1 MIGLR
6 DSLQPTY
13 HDHLQHRH
21 RQPKFAMSG
30 KKPLPQPA
38 SPSGIGTP
46 KTRSRRPSIA
56 SSVRSARVDKEQL
69 AQALDKIHTSS
80 KAQDVLTTFNDLAPP
95 PEAVVASEN
104 KALAGDL
111 VQNGF
116 SGLYNRFKEAV
127 GVSSKDKA
135 TPTSSTV
142 ESSEPDGQDAASR
155 KNSSTTTLSSKPPAP
170 SLPRVDTGVTNST
183 LKSNAS
189 DPVTASVSSPTTTLV
204 NEGQNQQSQSTKAS
218 SVTNLTT
225 VMTSKSASSSR
236 QSITNMPKPT
246 AAVAPVNVSAF
257 KDGSRGLPSKAE
269 DGQDQGNSRTVL
281 GKSNID
287 GQDAVSSPK
296 LPPFY
301 EEHRNKPSVEK
312 LVIPGGSRR
321 EETFSVDGNTDSP
334 ISPIKISSATPQ
346 TSTSRPF
353 SSDPSLLSPPSRHSA
368 RDTSR
373 RPAVIDRISRSRASG
388 SHSRS
393 SSLSQSTTEASPII
407 TSAHNNIS
415 HSSFASTAKP
425 RRMKTGEDKIP
436 GTTTDEG
443 APEVVNAKLESMR
456 KQVLSKDFWMA
467 DETCKECFSCGAPFT
482 AFRRKHHCRT
492 CGCIFD
498 SRCTSIISGQKFGV
512 QGTLRVCKTCLSII
526 IQRQDGNISDESAD
540 EPFLPAIFK
549 PARSRSASSSAVR
562 RERDDAS
569 ISERT
574 EDIDDDSRSL
584 ATPMM
589 AIPATRRI
597 GESSSN
603 RNSAILEIGAPQLS
617 RPSSSRSLRSM
628 TSGRPQ
634 SSGHRRHHSKSNI
647 WNRLKVNPDE
657 RAPFRRSANEEA
669 SKKFGL
675 PVFHDDN
682 EVDPDMAPYMSDES
696 SEDEQLSIMETIAR
710 ADYLSGFDSERP
722 NFGSYGA
729 GRRVRSRTQA
739 DKSISGFTF
748 IGRGLDDLH
757 PRSSRRRNLSIAS
770 GHQGHHR
777 SPRPKSSAIKGP
789 TGSSETLLLFDSPS
803 QPQVPRLTRSSSM
816 KGDKK
821 PRLELNPASLSHVQ
835 KLLHQLLVDAA
846 IPNVNAWEKALLPIL
861 LKCTTSVDPDIDRG
875 DDIDIRHYVKLKKI
889 PGGRPSDTC
898 YVSGVI
904 FTKKLALKSMPRHM
918 FQPRVVIVSFPIEY
932 QRHEQHFMSLQPVI
946 EQEREFLKQLVNRI
960 TALRPQLLLAEKS
973 VSGLALQFLSEAKI
987 AVAYNVKPSVLS
999 AVSRCLETEIISS
1012 VDMLSLRPHQFQTGK
1027 STACDVKTFVN
1038 NEIPGGK
1045 KTYIFLSSHQ
1055 EELGCTIALRG
1066 APTPVLAKL
1075 KHITEFMV
1083 YVVYN
1088 LKLESCLMHDSSL
1101 QLPTEEELA
1110 KGSMQTLEES
1120 FHSIS
1125 SKAPS
1130 IAADRQR
1137 TASTMTCEGLPPDSN
1152 VNALE
1157 DGDTETTNNE
1167 VPEDEQLSRNTQNT
1181 EKLISLHQTHDRTSQ
1196 ESVVPE
1202 DIPMPTFYSDMVAK
1216 YDTKILSASPF
1227 VKFAQPYLLMR
1238 AREQERWLVHLKRL
1252 RDQDITEELADD
1264 EKPKPQKFQ
1273 LIKPEMVRETGH
1285 KAPRQIMEVLHAV
1298 HDAEYDKAL
1307 YNYKTQTRSW
1317 ENYIQGNLDLFDPY
1331 AHQNIVVL
1339 HSVICTETKIPCVE
1353 PSLIALGFYDDHV
1366 EHNHNLDPDCTL
1378 GQYIEDLCYNANST
1392 CTINNCNRKMYEHHQ
1407 TYVHGEARI
1416 TVFTEQDMKGRNRGE
1431 DIMMWSYCK
1440 ICKRDTKEIEMSKG
1454 TWKYSFGKYLELS
1467 FWSRGTRLVGDDDP
1481 NGWNCPHDHH
1491 RDHIRYFGI
1500 EDKVI
1505 RVHYDPIDLLEIIV
1519 PRARITWKVEH
1530 DLNMKNEIFTHSQD
1544 RWTRFT
1550 ASVKARLKAIK
1561 LDNILPELAEPCKAE
1576 IDRLTKKIQD
1586 DHTYIIKKLQDK
1598 YMTSKYYE
1606 VIPFNVVLREMLVK
1620 ATEWDAIFAKFEAD
1634 FLPSDKDI
1642 RRLTMI
1648 QLRKMFTDESKES
1661 LSSNEAYNESINS
1674 SEKQTQS
1681 SNPDGDSKID
1691 TQPSEAMPDTSQPEI
1706 ISDKIT
1712 SDIPPSQETT
1722 MSSVE
1727 DSTLNRVEPLD
1738 LATPKSPEQHTPN
1751 LDQPDESCATSQ
1763 EVSPP
1768 LALPSPVEL
1777 TSQVPNSPYTAT
1789 TPSMSIAEQV
1799 EQLRRKQQAAILDN
1813 PIIAFATDHE
1823 HLRNA
1828 LESSKVSLDRGTSRR
1843 VGLNTSPPMIRAI
1856 SQPANSIP
1864 MLPRTS
1870 SGVGKKMFGLGKDK
1884 DKGASIDTQLGNELR
1899 KVSTSESSKGEKKL
1913 FSLKSH
1919 RKGNQSAIPRF
1930 VGKRDSSRVSTIRK
1944 HFEQLSRE
1952 FEKERQKDRRN
1963 RAAKMSHARPFLQHS
1978 TTKAI
1983 VEVYED
1989 VDDAVQEPSPAEED
2003 QAFRRESVEQGLYSS
2018 IMPSTMMLAV
2028 HHTNLGPFEQPRS
2041 PTDRPRRGDE
2051 MATEVET
2058 DDQLHNASIS
2068 LGPTDDEQGDSDT
2081 ENSLIDGSTIEEIA
2095 ESIDSSTEIP
2105 IELPKHDRMNFMKVL
2120 TNFWN
2125 ERSASQ
2131 WPPLDYPLNA
2141 TDHIFID
2148 SDIIVREDE
2157 PSSLIAFA
2165 LSSEHY
2171 MQKQRRF
2178 HRRKLG
2184 GKARPSSDSADDE
2197 VDEADFDA
2205 NEEVSEERLENSLLH
2220 TTSSHYKYQ
2229 FTEGSA
2235 KMLVKIFYAEQF
2247 DALRRKCGVAD
2258 RIVESLSR
2266 CLKWDSKGG
2275 KTKSVFLKTQDDRL
2289 VMKSLSP
2296 IETSAFLRFAPA
2308 YFGIMAEALF
2318 RDLPSVIAKMLG
2330 FFQVVIKNPTTN
2342 ADIKLDL
2349 LLMEN
2354 LFYDRAPTRI
2364 FDLKGSMRNRKIQS
2378 TGEQNEV
2385 LLDENMVEYIYESP
2399 LFAREHSKGLL
2410 RASVYNDTLFLAR
2423 QNVMDYS
2430 LMVAVDEKKKELV
2443 VGIIDCIRTYT
2454 WDKKLESWIKDRGFA
2469 GGGRNRP
2476 TVTSPKEYKSR
2487 FREAMA
2493 RYILQAPNCWHQF
2506 NPPAQSSRPRIE
2518 PPAAGDEAVIA
2529 GTGI

>member
-1 MIGLR
+1 
-6 DSLQPTY
+6 
-13 HDHLQHRH
+13 
-21 RQPKFAMSG
+21 MSN
-30 KKPLPQPA
+30 KKPLPQPL
-38 SPSGIGTP
+38 SPSSTATP
-46 KTRSRRPSIA
+46 KVRSRRPSIA

-95 PEAVVASEN
+95 PEAIVSSEN
-104 KALAGDL
+104 KGLTGDL

-116 SGLYNRFKEAV
+116 SGLYSRFKEAV

-135 TPTSSTV
+135 IPTGTGV
-142 ESSEPDGQDAASR
+142 EALEPDGQDAAS
-155 KNSSTTTLSSKPPAP
+155 KKSSSTTTLSSKTAVPP
-170 SLPRVDTGVTNST
+170 LPRVDTGFTNST
-183 LKSNAS
+183 FKSNTS
-189 DPVTASVSSPTTTLV
+189 DPMTTSVASPTTALV
-204 NEGQNQQSQSTKAS
+204 NEGQYSQPQSTKAS
-218 SVTNLTT
+218 STVTNLTT

-236 QSITNMPKPT
+236 QNIANMTKPT

-257 KDGSRGLPSKAE
+257 KDGSRGLSSKAE
-269 DGQDQGNSRTVL
+269 DSQDQGDGRTVL
-281 GKSNID
+281 SRSSID
-287 GQDAVSSPK
+287 GHDAAPSPK
-296 LPPFY
+296 IPAFY
-301 EEHRNKPSVEK
+301 EEHRSSPPVEK
-312 LVIPGGSRR
+312 LAIPSGARR
-321 EETFSVDGNTDSP
+321 DDTFSVDGSTDSP

-346 TSTSRPF
+346 ASTSRAL
-353 SSDPSLLSPPSRHSA
+353 SSDPNLLSPPSRQSG
-368 RDTSR
+368 RDVSR
-373 RPAVIDRISRSRASG
+373 RPAVIDRISRSPASA

-393 SSLSQSTTEASPII
+393 SSLSQSTAEASPII
-407 TSAHNNIS
+407 TSAHNTIS
-415 HSSFASTAKP
+415 HDSFTNTAKP
-425 RRMKTGEDKIP
+425 RRMKTGEDRIP
-436 GTTTDEG
+436 GTTADEG
-443 APEVVNAKLESMR
+443 APEAVNAKLESMR

-467 DETCKECFSCGAPFT
+467 DETCKECFACGAPFT

-498 SRCTSIISGQKFGV
+498 SRCTSIISGQRFGV

-526 IQRQDGNISDESAD
+526 IDRQGKQDGNISDESVD
-540 EPFLPAIFK
+540 EPFLPNMFR
-549 PARSRSASSSAVR
+549 PTQPRSASSSVVR
-562 RERDDAS
+562 HERDDAS

-603 RNSAILEIGAPQLS
+603 RNSAILEIGGSQLS

-628 TSGRPQ
+628 ATGRPQ

-647 WNRLKVNPDE
+647 WNRLKVTPDE

-682 EVDPDMAPYMSDES
+682 VVDPDMAAYMSEES
-696 SEDEQLSIMETIAR
+696 SEDEQMSIMETISR
-710 ADYLSGFDSERP
+710 ADHHLPSIDNERP
-722 NFGSYGA
+722 NFGSYVGA
-729 GRRVRSRTQA
+729 GRRVRSRAQA
-739 DKSISGFTF
+739 DKSISGLSFTS
-748 IGRGLDDLH
+748 RGLDEFH
-757 PRSSRRRNLSIAS
+757 PKSSRRRNLSIAS

-777 SPRPKSSAIKGP
+777 SPRPKSSAMKGP
-789 TGSSETLLLFDSPS
+789 FGSNETLSLFDSS
-803 QPQVPRLTRSSSM
+803 SNSRVPRLTRSSSM
-816 KGDKK
+816 KGDKE
-821 PRLELNPASLSHVQ
+821 PRLELNPASLSHVR

-846 IPNVNAWEKALLPIL
+846 VPNVTAWEKALLPIL

-889 PGGRPSDTC
+889 PGGRPSDTS

-904 FTKKLALKSMPRHM
+904 FTKKLALKSMPRRMSH
-918 FQPRVVIVSFPIEY
+918 PRVVIVSFPIEY

-1012 VDMLSLRPHQFQTGK
+1012 VDMLALRPHQFQTGK
-1027 STACDVKTFVN
+1027 STGFEVKTFVN
-1038 NEIPGGK
+1038 DEIPGGK

-1088 LKLESCLMHDSSL
+1088 LKLESCLMHDSFL

-1110 KGSMQTLEES
+1110 KSSVQALEES
-1120 FHSIS
+1120 FHSTS

-1130 IAADRQR
+1130 ITNDRQR
-1137 TASTMTCEGLPPDSN
+1137 TASTMTSEELPPDSN
-1152 VNALE
+1152 TNAPENDNAEPAPDL
-1157 DGDTETTNNE
+1157 
-1167 VPEDEQLSRNTQNT
+1167 VPEGEQLSQNIQNT
-1181 EKLISLHQTHDRTSQ
+1181 EKLISLHETQDRSSH

-1202 DIPMPTFYSDMVAK
+1202 DVPMPTFYSDMVAK

-1252 RDQDITEELADD
+1252 RDQDMTEERVDD
-1264 EKPKPQKFQ
+1264 EKTKPQKFQ

-1285 KAPRQIMEVLHAV
+1285 KAPRQIMEVLRAV

-1307 YNYKTQTRSW
+1307 YNYQTQTRSW
-1317 ENYIQGNLDLFDPY
+1317 ENYIQGNIDLFDPY

-1339 HSVICTETKIPCVE
+1339 HSVICSETKIPCVE
-1353 PSLIALGFYDDHV
+1353 PSLIAFGFYDDHV
-1366 EHNHNLDPDCTL
+1366 DNSNNLDPDCTL
-1378 GQYIEDLCYNANST
+1378 GQYIEYVCDGADST
-1392 CTINNCNRKMYEHHQ
+1392 CTVNGCDRKMYEHHR
-1407 TYVHGEARI
+1407 TYVHGEARL
-1416 TVFTEQDMKGRNRGE
+1416 TFFTEHDMKGRNRGE
-1431 DIMMWSYCK
+1431 NIMMWSYCK
-1440 ICKRDTKEIEMSKG
+1440 ICKRETKEIEMSKG

-1467 FWSRGTRLVGDDDP
+1467 FWSRGTRLVRDDGPD
-1481 NGWNCPHDHH
+1481 GWSCPHDHH
-1491 RDHIRYFGI
+1491 RDHIRYFGL

-1505 RVHYDPIDLLEIIV
+1505 RVHYDPIDLLEIVV

-1550 ASVKARLKAIK
+1550 ASVRARLKAIK
-1561 LDNILPELAEPCKAE
+1561 LDNILPELAEACKAE

-1586 DHTYIIKKLQDK
+1586 DHTSVIRKLQDK
-1598 YMTSKYYE
+1598 YMSSKYYE

-1620 ATEWDAIFAKFEAD
+1620 ATEWDATFAKFEAD

-1661 LSSNEAYNESINS
+1661 LSSVEAPNENIDGN
-1674 SEKQTQS
+1674 EKQQQS
-1681 SNPDGDSKID
+1681 NNSDGDSKLD
-1691 TQPSEAMPDTSQPEI
+1691 SQPSEATPDTSQPEI
-1706 ISDKIT
+1706 TVDQTT
-1712 SDIPPSQETT
+1712 SDVPTSQETT
-1722 MSSVE
+1722 ITSAE
-1727 DSTLNRVEPLD
+1727 DSTLDRVEPLD
-1738 LATPKSPEQHTPN
+1738 LATPQSPRHVSTLEQPVEN
-1751 LDQPDESCATSQ
+1751 SATT
-1763 EVSPP
+1763 EDAAPP
-1768 LALPSPVEL
+1768 TAMPSPTEL
-1777 TSQVPNSPYTAT
+1777 TSQVPTSPITT

-1799 EQLRRKQQAAILDN
+1799 EQLRRRQQAAVLEN
-1813 PIIAFATDHE
+1813 ATMVFATDHE

-1828 LESSKVSLDRGTSRR
+1828 LESSKTPLDRGSSRR
-1843 VGLNTSPPMIRAI
+1843 IGLNVSPPMIRAI
-1856 SQPANSIP
+1856 SQPANSMP

-1884 DKGASIDTQLGNELR
+1884 DKAPSIDTQLGNEHR
-1899 KVSTSESSKGEKKL
+1899 KTSTSESSKGEKKL

-1930 VGKRDSSRVSTIRK
+1930 VGKRDSTRVSTIRK

-1952 FEKERQKDRRN
+1952 FEKEREKDRRK

-2003 QAFRRESVEQGLYSS
+2003 QASRRESVEQGLYST
-2018 IMPSTMMLAV
+2018 IVPSTIMLAV
-2028 HHTNLGPFEQPRS
+2028 NHTDLGPFEEPRS
-2041 PTDRPRRGDE
+2041 PSGRPRRGDE
-2051 MATEVET
+2051 IAAEAET
-2058 DDQLHNASIS
+2058 DDQTHNTS

-2081 ENSLIDGSTIEEIA
+2081 ENSLMDGTTLEEIA
-2095 ESIDSSTEIP
+2095 ESIDSSTDIP
-2105 IELPKHDRMNFMKVL
+2105 IELPKHDKMNFIKVL

-2165 LSSEHY
+2165 LSSEDY
-2171 MQKQRRF
+2171 IQKQRRF
-2178 HRRKLG
+2178 HRRKPG
-2184 GKARPSSDSADDE
+2184 DNAKPPSDSEDERDD
-2197 VDEADFDA
+2197 ADFDV
-2205 NEEVSEERLENSLLH
+2205 NEEIDEARLENSLLH

-2296 IETSAFLRFAPA
+2296 VETSAFLRFAPA

-2330 FFQVVIKNPTTN
+2330 FFQVVIKNPVTN
-2342 ADIKLDL
+2342 MEIKLDL

-2410 RASVYNDTLFLAR
+2410 RASVFNDTLFLAR

-2430 LMVAVDEKKKELV
+2430 LMIAVDEKRKELV

-2506 NPPAQSSRPRIE
+2506 SPPVQAPRPRVE
-2518 PPAAGDEAVIA
+2518 PNAAGDEAAIS
-2529 GTGI
+2529 GMGI